1 MAWII
6 REALQN
12 YLDENKD
19 LSGANLEG
27 AGFPEG
33 EP

>member
-19 LSGANLEG
+19 LSRAHLEG